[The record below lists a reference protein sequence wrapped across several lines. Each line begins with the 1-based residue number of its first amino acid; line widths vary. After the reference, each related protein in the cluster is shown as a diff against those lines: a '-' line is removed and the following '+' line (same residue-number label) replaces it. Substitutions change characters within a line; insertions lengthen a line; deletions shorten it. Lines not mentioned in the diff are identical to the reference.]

1 MPIIAVPSEKKG
13 GLNDFLNLRFGK
25 CNSITIISIEDGNI
39 ESVKVVPIYNTETIG
54 NLGIHIAEIIGQNKV
69 SNVVI
74 GYIGKKAFQSL
85 NSQNIKI
92 FQAIDERITVKKC
105 FDLFI
110 QGKLIEIKEPNA
122 HLIKE

>member
-1 MPIIAVPSEKKG
+1 MPIIAVPSEKNG
-13 GLNDFLNLRFGK
+13 GLNDFLSLRFGK
-25 CNSITIISIEDGNI
+25 CNSITTISIEDGNI
-39 ESVKVVPIYNTETIG
+39 ESVKVVPIYRTETIG
-54 NLGIHIAEIIGQNKV
+54 NLGIHIAEIIGQNKA
-69 SNVVI
+69 SNVII

-92 FQAIDERITVKKC
+92 FQASDERITVKQC